1 MQFCLAA
8 LECRMN
14 ERVSIYEKRR
24 LDSAARQQAMARA
37 FNRVAFA
44 RLTLFVLGVSVALAG
59 FMAHFILGCVILVA
73 VIVVFVVL
81 MRRHE
86 AIIVARDMAGAQCV
100 INDNELAWL
109 EGREVPAEF
118 ASPEAPAVHPYASDL
133 DLFGAGS
140 LFAFCNRAET
150 ALGRQCLAD
159 WLLKPGKIEDIS
171 QRQEAVC
178 ELRDDIE
185 WRQSLQAA
193 GFQLGDEV
201 DQAFLERFAEP
212 IEKIPPVPVLVG
224 VPLAFIGV
232 VVLALA
238 SAVPPVLVGLMIVVS
253 SVAIRIFLGDSTEL
267 YKQAAQL
274 AETLGPY
281 QRLLATIEGR
291 EFKSPMLRSSQDA
304 LRGGGAAAT
313 AQLSELNRIVQCLA
327 VRHNPLLHFPLN
339 MLLLW
344 DGWWVRKLAAWKTEH
359 ATVMAHW
366 FARIAE
372 FEAVASL
379 ATLAYNHPSWS
390 MPEILPNEN
399 LSFVA
404 DGLGHPLLPDDRRID
419 NDISLK
425 AGGLLLISGSNMAG
439 KSTFERAVGANAV
452 LAQAGGPVC
461 ARSLSMTPLRCI
473 TSMRTQDSL
482 KDNESTF
489 YAELRRL
496 KQVLDTVADG
506 ERIIVLLDEL
516 LRGTNSR
523 DQHAGVHALVRQLL
537 SHPNAASLIATH
549 DLELT
554 ALAEE
559 LGQRVS
565 NVCFNSRIEGDK
577 AIFDYRLRPGVCDS
591 MNAVFLM
598 RQMGIQIPD

>member
-1 MQFCLAA
+1 
-8 LECRMN
+8 MN
-14 ERVSIYEKRR
+14 ERVKIYEKRR

-44 RLTLFVLGVSVALAG
+44 RLILFVLGVSIAFAG
-59 FMAHFILGCVILVA
+59 FTVGYLLGSILTIA
-73 VIVVFVVL
+73 AAFVFVVL

-86 AIIVARDMAGAQCV
+86 AIVVARDTAGALCV

-109 EGREVPAEF
+109 EGREVIAEF
-118 ASPEAPAVHPYASDL
+118 ANPEAPAGHPYASDL
-133 DLFGAGS
+133 DLFGPGS
-140 LFAFCNRAET
+140 LFEFCNRAET
-150 ALGRQCLAD
+150 ALGRQRLAD
-159 WLLKPGKIEDIS
+159 WLQDPADIADIS
-171 QRQEAVC
+171 KRQEAVS
-178 ELRDDIE
+178 ELRNDID
-185 WRQSLQAA
+185 WRQNLQAA
-193 GFQLGDEV
+193 GFRLGDEV
-201 DQAFLERFAEP
+201 DQSFLERFAEP
-212 IEKIPPVPVLVG
+212 IAKVPSLIVLLF
-224 VPLAFIGV
+224 VPTAFISV
-232 VVLALA
+232 IVLALA
-238 SAVPPVLVGLMIVVS
+238 GMLPPVAVGLMIVFS
-253 SVAIRIFLGDSTEL
+253 TVAIRIFVGDSTEL

-281 QRLLATIEGR
+281 QRLLATIEAR
-291 EFKSPMLRSSQDA
+291 EFKSEALRSSQDA

-313 AQLSELNRIVQCLA
+313 AQLATLNRIVNCLA
-327 VRHNPLLHFPLN
+327 VRHNPLMHFPLN

-344 DGWWVRKLAAWKTEH
+344 DGWWIRKLDAWKTEH

-366 FARIAE
+366 FSRIAE

-379 ATLAYNHPSWS
+379 ATLSYNHPAWT
-390 MPEILPNEN
+390 MPEILPDNDLVFAAE
-399 LSFVA
+399 
-404 DGLGHPLLPDDRRID
+404 GLGHPMLPDDRRID
-419 NDISLK
+419 NDIHLT

-439 KSTFERAVGANAV
+439 KSTFERAVGVNAI

-461 ARSLSMTPLRCI
+461 ARALRMTPLRCI

-496 KQVLDTVADG
+496 KQVLDTVAEG

-537 SHPNAASLIATH
+537 GHPNAASLVATH

-559 LGQRVS
+559 LGDCVR

-577 AIFDYRLRPGVCDS
+577 AIFDYCLRPGVCDS

-598 RQMGIQIPD
+598 RQMGIQIPDS

>member
-1 MQFCLAA
+1 
-8 LECRMN
+8 MN
-14 ERVSIYEKRR
+14 ERVKIYEKRR
-24 LDSAARQQAMARA
+24 LDAAARQQAMARA

-44 RLTLFVLGVSVALAG
+44 RLILFVLGMSVAVAA
-59 FMAHFILGCVILVA
+59 FMANLFFGSVIAVV

-86 AIIVARDMAGAQCV
+86 AIVIARDTAGAQCV

-118 ASPEAPAVHPYASDL
+118 ANPEAAPAHPYASDL
-133 DLFGAGS
+133 DVFGAGS
-140 LFAFCNRAET
+140 LFEFCNRAET
-150 ALGRQCLAD
+150 ALGRQKLAD
-159 WLLKPGKIEDIS
+159 WLLQPAEIQAIS
-171 QRQEAVC
+171 QRQQAVC
-178 ELRDDIE
+178 ELRDDID

-193 GFQLGDEV
+193 GFRLGDEV
-201 DQAFLERFAEP
+201 DQAFLERFAQP
-212 IEKIPPVPVLVG
+212 IEKIPPLVALVAVPVAFVTVLGLSLTG
-224 VPLAFIGV
+224 VL
-232 VVLALA
+232 
-238 SAVPPVLVGLMIVVS
+238 PPVAVGLMIVMS
-253 SVAIRIFLGDSTEL
+253 AVAIRIFVGDSTEL

-274 AETLGPY
+274 AETLGPH

-291 EFKSPMLRSSQDA
+291 EFKSEYLRSSQEA

-313 AQLSELNRIVQCLA
+313 AQLAALNRIVQCLA

-344 DGWWVRKLAAWKTEH
+344 DGWWIRRLAAWKGEH

-366 FARIAE
+366 FARIGE

-390 MPEILPNEN
+390 MPEILPNEE
-399 LSFVA
+399 LIFVGE
-404 DGLGHPLLPDDRRID
+404 GLGHPLLPDDRRID
-419 NDISLK
+419 NDIDLA
-425 AGGLLLISGSNMAG
+425 AGNLLLISGSNMAG

-461 ARSLSMTPLRCI
+461 ARSLTMTPLRCI

-496 KQVLDTVADG
+496 KQVLDTVGEG

-554 ALAEE
+554 ALAQE
-559 LGQRVS
+559 LGERVS
-565 NVCFNSRIEGDK
+565 NVCFNSRIAGDK
-577 AIFDYRLRPGVCDS
+577 AIFDYRLKAGVCDS

-598 RQMGIQIPD
+598 RQMGIQIPDDA